1 MNTYI
6 ANQSGVKLIA
16 KGSLYPLPVGK
27 GLSSPF
33 EPTKIK
39 IAIIGANGQLGFDLV
54 REFKN
59 TEHEIIPLT
68 HADIDITD
76 FRSSS
81 AVLKKIQPEIVLNCA
96 AYVRVDDAEDFAE
109 KAFAVNALGARN
121 MALVCNELNSVL
133 VQVSTD
139 YIFDGKKKQPY
150 TEDDTPNPL
159 NVYGNSKLAGEYFV
173 RNIFEK
179 HYIIRSSSLFGIA
192 GASGKGG
199 NFVET
204 MIKKARTKED
214 IKVVDDM
221 IMSPTYT
228 RDAAD
233 MIKSILAKK
242 LPFGIYHVSNNDQC
256 SWYEFARE
264 VFNIT
269 GIDASMS
276 PTKTDAIKSKARRPM
291 FSPLASTKLKRYG
304 LEMEGWRAA
313 LRDYLM
319 EKGYVK

>member
-1 MNTYI
+1 MR
-6 ANQSGVKLIA
+6 A
-16 KGSLYPLPVGK
+16 
-27 GLSSPF
+27 
-33 EPTKIK
+33 
-39 IAIIGANGQLGFDLV
+39 
-54 REFKN
+54 FKN
-59 TEHEIIPLT
+59 TENEIIPLT
-68 HADIDITD
+68 HADIDVAD
-76 FRSSS
+76 FKLSRE
-81 AVLKKIQPEIVLNCA
+81 VLKNINPEAVLNCA
-96 AYVRVDDAEDFAE
+96 AYVRVDDAEEFAG

-133 VQVSTD
+133 VHVGTD

-150 TEDDTPNPL
+150 TEDDPPNPL

-179 HYIIRSSSLFGIA
+179 YYIIRSSSLFGIA

-204 MIKKARTKED
+204 MIKKAQNKEE

-242 LPFGIYHVSNNDQC
+242 LPFGIYHVSNSGQC
-256 SWYEFARE
+256 SWYEFAGA
-264 VFNIT
+264 VFDIT
-269 GIDASMS
+269 GVDASIS
-276 PTKTDAIKSKARRPM
+276 PTKTAAIKSKARRPM
-291 FSPLASTKLKRYG
+291 FSPLASTRLKRYG
-304 LEMEGWRAA
+304 LEMESWKEA

-319 EKGYVK
+319 EKRYAK